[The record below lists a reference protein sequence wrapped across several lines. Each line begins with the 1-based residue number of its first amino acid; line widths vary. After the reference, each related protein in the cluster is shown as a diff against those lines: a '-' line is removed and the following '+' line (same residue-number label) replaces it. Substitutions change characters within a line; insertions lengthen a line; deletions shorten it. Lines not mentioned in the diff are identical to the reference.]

1 MKEEVRKYI
10 AVVIVV
16 AAVAIVFFLTGK
28 QQLCTTNKIEIKK
41 ISNPIL
47 PRSQAPERAIY
58 SIDNIKKPSVGRSVE
73 EINDLE
79 ALYKKYPSERTG
91 ENVIEK
97 WSQVKVEDK
106 AELSKGITEAIK
118 KSEGELRI
126 NPNDQRAK
134 SKLVISQMLQKLI
147 SSNFK
152 YKVKELEESH
162 GR

>member
-1 MKEEVRKYI
+1 MKENTKKYI
-10 AVVIVV
+10 AIIIAV

-47 PRSQAPERAIY
+47 PRSQAPERTIY
-58 SIDNIKKPSVGRSVE
+58 SIDNVKKPSAGGSADV
-73 EINDLE
+73 INDLE
-79 ALYKKYPSERTG
+79 SLYKKYPSERTG

-97 WSQVKVEDK
+97 WSQVKAEDK
-106 AELSKGITEAIK
+106 TELSKGITEAIK
-118 KSEGELRI
+118 KSEEELRI